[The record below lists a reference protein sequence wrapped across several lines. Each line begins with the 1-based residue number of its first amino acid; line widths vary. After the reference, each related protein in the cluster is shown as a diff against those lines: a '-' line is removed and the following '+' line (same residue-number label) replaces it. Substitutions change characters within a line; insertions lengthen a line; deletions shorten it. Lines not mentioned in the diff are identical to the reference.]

1 MDAAAAAPPLQG
13 WTVLC
18 LRPASEASG
27 LRRLLCRHGARL
39 HCLAPWR
46 IEALPAA
53 SALAAALLASDA
65 LIATSPN
72 AVRTAAALVRLGEF
86 RGAVFA
92 VGSGSARALQ
102 RAGLAE
108 VASPDAMRSEG
119 LLALPRLRAV
129 GEVALLTGEGGRNLI
144 APVLAQRG
152 VRVHRVDLYRRVLR
166 PIPLSAIKRVAA
178 IPPPAALL
186 LSSAEA
192 LQHAAAA
199 PAMRSALQGLLP
211 VYASE
216 RLREAGRAL
225 GLAAGV
231 LAASASAADLVAAL
245 LRHAKQ
251 APFR

>member
-1 MDAAAAAPPLQG
+1 MDAAAAAPPLSG

-18 LRPASEASG
+18 LRPADEASG
-27 LRRLLCRHGARL
+27 LRRLLSRHGARL

-53 SALAAALLASDA
+53 SALAAALRASDA

-72 AVRTAAALVRLGEF
+72 AVRAAAALVRLDAF
-86 RGAVFA
+86 RGDLFA
-92 VGSGSARALQ
+92 VGSGSARALR
-102 RAGLAE
+102 RAGLADVE
-108 VASPDAMRSEG
+108 SPDAMHSEG
-119 LLALPRLRAV
+119 LLALPSLRSIR
-129 GEVALLTGEGGRNLI
+129 ELALLTGEGGRNLI
-144 APVLAQRG
+144 APALAARG

-166 PIPLSAIKRVAA
+166 PISPAAVRRVAA
-178 IPPPAALL
+178 IPLPAAVL

-192 LQHAAAA
+192 LQHAATA
-199 PAMRSALQGLLP
+199 PGLRNALQRPLP

-216 RLREAGRAL
+216 RMREAGVAL

-231 LAASASAADLVAAL
+231 LAVSARAADLVDAL